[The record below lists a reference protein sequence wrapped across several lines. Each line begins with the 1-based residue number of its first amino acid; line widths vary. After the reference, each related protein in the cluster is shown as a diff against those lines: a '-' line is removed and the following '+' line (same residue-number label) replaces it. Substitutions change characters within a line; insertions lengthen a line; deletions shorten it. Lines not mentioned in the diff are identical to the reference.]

1 MSSELYPERSHL
13 LRNNDDSNNVD
24 LENPYKDPI
33 PLRSI
38 WYLIALTVSLLGV
51 QLTWSVE
58 LGYGSPYLF
67 SLGLRKEYTSI
78 IWIAGPLTGI
88 IIQPI
93 SGILS
98 DRFQSKLGRRRPFML
113 GASLLGTFSLFLMGW
128 APDLSELL
136 FKGTT
141 ANRVTIV
148 LATLSIYLLDIAVNI
163 VMASA
168 RSLIV
173 DSVRSDQQHD
183 ANSWAGRMIGIGNV
197 CGYLLGF
204 LPLYRIFAFLNIT
217 QLQAFCTMAS
227 IFLVMTVGITSL
239 IVKER
244 SFPVS
249 GSDQSVLS
257 EILEFFG
264 TMRQTISSLP
274 DSLRKICYVQFFA
287 YFGWFP
293 FLFYITTY
301 VGTLFLRHAPKGH
314 EEDWDMATRQGSFAL
329 LLFAIVSLASN
340 TALPLLLEHEG
351 DDDDDDDDDDDE
363 TATEESS
370 RAYERH
376 LRPAEYIPRSSAE
389 PSERSSLRSEPTEAP
404 SPAPSASTSRLQRMM
419 PSNHS
424 IISTFSTKVQIK
436 GLTLPNLWLFSHVL
450 FGICMLSTFFLG
462 TSWEAQVMVA
472 ICGLSWACTLW
483 IPYSLFSSE
492 VAKLGLRESSGKMI
506 GVHNVFISAP
516 QVLSTIIAT
525 IVFIHSEGSHRDIND
540 NSVAWVLRIGGLA
553 AFVAAFLCRKL
564 LSFDF

>member
-13 LRNNDDSNNVD
+13 LRRNDDTNNMD
-24 LENPYKDPI
+24 IENPTKDPI
-33 PLRSI
+33 PHRSV

-98 DRFQSKLGRRRPFML
+98 DRFQSKFGRRRPFML
-113 GASLLGTFSLFLMGW
+113 VASLLGMFSLFLMGW
-128 APDLSELL
+128 APDLSEL
-136 FKGTT
+136 FFQGTV
-141 ANRVTIV
+141 AKRVTIG
-148 LATLSIYLLDIAVNI
+148 LATLSIYLLDIAVNV
-163 VMASA
+163 VMAST

-173 DSVRSDQQHD
+173 DSVSSEQQHD

-197 CGYLLGF
+197 FGYLLGF
-204 LPLYRIFAFLNIT
+204 LPLYRIFAFLHIT

-227 IFLVMTVGITSL
+227 IFLLLTVSITSL
-239 IVKER
+239 IVTER
-244 SFPVS
+244 SFPAS
-249 GSDQSVLS
+249 EKDQSVVS

-264 TMRQTISSLP
+264 TMRQNISSLP

-340 TALPLLLEHEG
+340 TALPLLLESGRE
-351 DDDDDDDDDDDE
+351 DDDDDE
-363 TATEESS
+363 EEYATEEGS
-370 RAYERH
+370 RDYERY
-376 LRPAEYIPRSSAE
+376 LRPAIYIPQASVE
-389 PSERSSLRSEPTEAP
+389 PSERSSLRSEPTEVP
-404 SPAPSASTSRLQRMM
+404 SPAPSAPVSQLQRTI
-419 PSNHS
+419 PSNRS
-424 IISTFSTKVQIK
+424 IISTFSSKVQIK
-436 GLTLPNLWLFSHVL
+436 GLTLPLLWLFSHIL

-472 ICGLSWACTLW
+472 ICGLSWACSLW

-525 IVFIHSEGSHRDIND
+525 IVFVQSEGSHRDKSD

-553 AFVAAFLCRKL
+553 AFVAAFLCSKL
-564 LSFDF
+564 LSIDF

>member
-1 MSSELYPERSHL
+1 MSSELYPEHSHL
-13 LRNNDDSNNVD
+13 LRRNDDDSDNVD
-24 LENPYKDPI
+24 IENPYKDPV
-33 PLRSI
+33 PQRST

-98 DRFQSKLGRRRPFML
+98 DRFQSRLGRRRPFML
-113 GASLLGTFSLFLMGW
+113 SASLLGTFSLFLMGW
-128 APDLSELL
+128 APYLSNL
-136 FKGTT
+136 FFEGTV
-141 ANRVTIV
+141 AKRVTIG
-148 LATLSIYLLDIAVNI
+148 LATLSIYLLDIAVNV
-163 VMASA
+163 VMAST

-173 DSVRSDQQHD
+173 DSVNSEQQHD

-197 CGYLLGF
+197 FGYLLGF
-204 LPLYRIFAFLNIT
+204 LPLYQIFAFLHIT

-227 IFLVMTVGITSL
+227 IFLLMTVGITSL
-239 IVKER
+239 VVTER
-244 SFPVS
+244 SFPTS
-249 GSDQSVLS
+249 EKDQSIAS
-257 EILEFFG
+257 EIFEFFG
-264 TMRQTISSLP
+264 TMRQNISSLP
-274 DSLRKICYVQFFA
+274 ESLRKICYVQFFA

-340 TALPLLLEHEG
+340 TALPLLLESGNDDE
-351 DDDDDDDDDDDE
+351 DDDDDQYPI
-363 TATEESS
+363 EESS
-370 RAYERH
+370 RAYMRYSLPEH
-376 LRPAEYIPRSSAE
+376 YIPRVSEE
-389 PSERSSLRSEPTEAP
+389 PSERSSLRSGPTEVPSSAP
-404 SPAPSASTSRLQRMM
+404 PSQLQRMM
-419 PSNHS
+419 PSNRS

-436 GLTLPNLWLFSHVL
+436 GLTLPILWLVSHLL
-450 FGICMLSTFFLG
+450 FGTCMLSTFFLG

-472 ICGLSWACTLW
+472 ICGLSWACSLW

-525 IVFIHSEGSHRDIND
+525 IVFLQSEGSHRDKDD

-553 AFVAAFLCRKL
+553 AFVAAFLCSKL
-564 LSFDF
+564 LSIDF